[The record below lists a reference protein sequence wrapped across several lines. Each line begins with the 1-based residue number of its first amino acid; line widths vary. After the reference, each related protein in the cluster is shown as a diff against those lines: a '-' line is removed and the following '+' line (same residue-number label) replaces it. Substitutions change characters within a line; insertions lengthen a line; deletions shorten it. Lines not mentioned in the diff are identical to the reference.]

1 MVKKAESGNFER
13 QAVMAR
19 DTMQPSREKRMNRI
33 KGLVAAPFTPFKKDG
48 EVAVAVIEKLAASL
62 VANKVVGAFVCGT
75 TGEGVSMT
83 IAERMKVAERWQ
95 ACAGDKL
102 RVIVHVGHT
111 SLGDCR
117 VLAAHAQKIGASAVG
132 CMAPFCFKPT
142 KAEDLVAFCAEV
154 ASAAPDLPFYYY
166 HIPCV
171 TGVTIPAFD
180 FLRAAA
186 DRIPNLA
193 GIKFT
198 HENLMDY
205 ASCVRWEGGRF
216 DILFGRD
223 EMLLS
228 GLAVGAEGAIGST
241 FNYAAPVYHR
251 IIKAFKKGDLATAQ
265 AEQARANA
273 MIAVLIRYG
282 GMPPAGKAFM
292 RCIGLDCGTVRL
304 PLRALTDEQAA
315 ALCAEAE
322 AIGFSHF
329 ASKPVA

>member
-1 MVKKAESGNFER
+1 
-13 QAVMAR
+13 
-19 DTMQPSREKRMNRI
+19 
-33 KGLVAAPFTPFKKDG
+33 
-48 EVAVAVIEKLAASL
+48 
-62 VANKVVGAFVCGT
+62 
-75 TGEGVSMT
+75 
-83 IAERMKVAERWQ
+83 
-95 ACAGDKL
+95 
-102 RVIVHVGHT
+102 
-111 SLGDCR
+111 
-117 VLAAHAQKIGASAVG
+117 
-132 CMAPFCFKPT
+132 MAPFCFKPT
-142 KAEDLVAFCAEV
+142 KAEDLVTFCAEV

-241 FNYAAPVYHR
+241 FNYAAPIYHR

-292 RCIGLDCGTVRL
+292 RAIGLDCGKVRL
-304 PLRALTDEQAA
+304 PLRPLTDEQAA
-315 ALCAEAE
+315 TLCAEAE
-322 AIGFSHF
+322 AIGFSGF
-329 ASKPVA
+329 ASKPFA

>member
-1 MVKKAESGNFER
+1 
-13 QAVMAR
+13 
-19 DTMQPSREKRMNRI
+19 MNQI

-48 EVAVAVIEKLAASL
+48 EVDVAVIEKLAASL
-62 VANKVVGAFVCGT
+62 VANKVAGAFVCGT

-83 IAERMKVAERWQ
+83 NAERMTVAEQWQ
-95 ACAGDKL
+95 SCAGEHL

-117 VLAAHAQKIGASAVG
+117 ALAAHAQKIGASAVG

-142 KAEDLVAFCAEV
+142 KAEDLAAFCAEV
-154 ASAAPDLPFYYY
+154 AAAAPDLPFYYY

-180 FLRAAA
+180 FLQAAS

-205 ASCVRWEGGRF
+205 SSCLQWEGGRF

-223 EMLLS
+223 EMLLA
-228 GLAVGAEGAIGST
+228 GLSAGAEGAIGST
-241 FNYAAPVYHR
+241 YNYAAPVYHR
-251 IIKAFKKGDLATAQ
+251 LIDAFHRGDLATARK
-265 AEQARANA
+265 EQARANA
-273 MIAVLIRYG
+273 MIAVLIHHG

-292 RCIGLDCGTVRL
+292 RCIGLDCGNVRL
-304 PLRALTDEQAA
+304 PLRDLTSAQAE

-322 AIGFSHF
+322 AIGFSDF
-329 ASKPVA
+329 ASKAFA

>member
-1 MVKKAESGNFER
+1 MKH
-13 QAVMAR
+13 
-19 DTMQPSREKRMNRI
+19 I
-33 KGLVAAPFTPFKKDG
+33 KGLVAAPFTPFGKNGKIDFG
-48 EVAVAVIEKLAASL
+48 TIEKLAASL

-83 IAERMKVAERWQ
+83 VAERMKVAERWQ
-95 ACAGDKL
+95 ACAGKKL

-111 SLGDCR
+111 SLGDSR
-117 VLAAHAQKIGASAVG
+117 ALAAHAQKIGASAIG
-132 CMAPFCFKPT
+132 IMAPYCFKPS
-142 KAEDLVAFCAEV
+142 KADDLAAFCAEI

-186 DRIPNLA
+186 DKIPNLA

-198 HENLMDY
+198 HENLMDF
-205 ASCVRWEGGRF
+205 ASCVRWEDGRF
-216 DILFGRD
+216 DALYGRD
-223 EMLLS
+223 EMLLA
-228 GLAVGAEGAIGST
+228 GLAVGAQGAIGST
-241 FNYAAPVYHR
+241 YNYAAPVYHR
-251 IIKAFKKGDLATAQ
+251 IMAAFARGDMAAAQ

-292 RCIGLDCGTVRL
+292 KAIGLDCGVSRL
-304 PLRALTDEQAA
+304 PLRSLTDEQTE
-315 ALCAEAE
+315 ALRAEAE
-322 AIGFSHF
+322 AVGFCDF
-329 ASKPVA
+329 ASRP

>member
-1 MVKKAESGNFER
+1 
-13 QAVMAR
+13 
-19 DTMQPSREKRMNRI
+19 MNRI

-48 EVAVAVIEKLAASL
+48 EVNMAVIEKLAASL
-62 VANKVVGAFVCGT
+62 VANKVAGAFVCGT

-83 IAERMKVAERWQ
+83 VAERMKVAAQWQ
-95 ACAGDKL
+95 ACTEKKL

-117 VLAAHAQKIGASAVG
+117 ALAAHAQKIGASAVG

-154 ASAAPDLPFYYY
+154 AAAAPDLPFYYY

-171 TGVTIPAFD
+171 TGVTISAFD
-180 FLRAAA
+180 FLQSAA

-216 DILFGRD
+216 DVLFGRD
-223 EMLLS
+223 EMLLA

-241 FNYAAPVYHR
+241 YNYAAPIYHR
-251 IIKAFKKGDLATAQ
+251 IIKAFKKGDLALAQ

-292 RCIGLDCGTVRL
+292 RAIGLDCGKVRL
-304 PLRALTDEQAA
+304 PLRPLTDEQAA
-315 ALCAEAE
+315 TLCAEAE
-322 AIGFSHF
+322 AIGFSQF
-329 ASKPVA
+329 AS